1 MLTTINSVS
10 VLLEANMGLAE
21 RLTYGL
27 QVFCVGILTVFA
39 ALIILWIVL
48 LLFKVFMYDIPN
60 RKANEKKLETE
71 ANIQKSPAAE
81 ASAAQSTDP
90 TTAGNDEIIAA
101 ITAAISAYTSQSA
114 NAGSFRVVSYRRK
127 GSSGWSGINDN
138 TSI

>member
-60 RKANEKKLETE
+60 RKANEKKLEAE
-71 ANIQKSPAAE
+71 ANIQNSPAAE
-81 ASAAQSTDP
+81 VSAAQSTAP

>member
-1 MLTTINSVS
+1 MLTTINSAS
-10 VLLEANMGLAE
+10 ALLEADMGLGE

-27 QVFCVGILTVFA
+27 QVFCVGMLTVFA

-60 RKANEKKLETE
+60 RKANEKKLEAE
-71 ANIQKSPAAE
+71 ANMQKSPAAE
-81 ASAAQSTDP
+81 VSAAQSAAS
-90 TTAGNDEIIAA
+90 TATGNDEIIAA